1 MKFSVT
7 FRKAETEE
15 IVAASMRE
23 AVEIALENLLRR
35 RLAGQRVEIASIVDA
50 RCNADHLASLPD
62 CLTIEPIGD
71 GGPKSPGP
79 SGGTPG
85 TPTVKAP
92 SFHAHKRRAA

>member
-7 FRKAETEE
+7 YRLSVTEE

-23 AVEIALENLLRR
+23 AVEITLENLLRR
-35 RLAGQRVEIASIVDA
+35 RLTGQRVEVQSIVNSA
-50 RCNADHLASLPD
+50 NFADHLASLPD

-71 GGPKSPGP
+71 GGPRSPSP

-85 TPTVKAP
+85 TPTVKIEKVAM
-92 SFHAHKRRAA
+92 AVAA